1 MKTLLA
7 VDGNSI
13 LCRAFYGIRPLT
25 THTGLFTNAVYGFA
39 TILSKHIEN
48 LKPDALAVAFDVK
61 APTFRHEKFDEYKA
75 GRKAMPDELGMQF
88 PYAKRL
94 AAALGAKVLE
104 LPGWEADDILGT
116 LSRTAEKEDYRAYLL
131 TGDRDSLQLIDAST
145 TVLLASNSD
154 TINFDEE
161 HFRETYGVGPDQFV
175 DVKALMGDKSDN
187 IPALSTASTRR

>member
-1 MKTLLA
+1 M
-7 VDGNSI
+7 
-13 LCRAFYGIRPLT
+13 
-25 THTGLFTNAVYGFA
+25 
-39 TILSKHIEN
+39 
-48 LKPDALAVAFDVK
+48 
-61 APTFRHEKFDEYKA
+61 
-75 GRKAMPDELGMQF
+75 
-88 PYAKRL
+88 
-94 AAALGAKVLE
+94 LE

-187 IPALSTASTRR
+187 IPGVPGIGEKTALKLISDFGSLDGVYKAIDDSAGAQIPTIAKGVRAKLETGRESAYLSRYLAKIDTAAPLGSDGG